1 MNENFQNFSVQEA
14 MKLAK
19 SDAGRQLMALLQ
31 QQNSKQIQ
39 DAMAQAGS
47 GNYVQ
52 AKATLSSI
60 LENPQARAL
69 LNQLGRENDE

>member
-19 SDAGRQLMALLQ
+19 SDAGKQLLALLQ
-31 QQNSKQIQ
+31 QQNSQQIQ
-39 DAMAQAGS
+39 DAMAQAGT
-47 GNYVQ
+47 GNYNQ
-52 AKATLSSI
+52 AKETLSGI

-69 LNQLGRENDE
+69 LNQLRREKDE